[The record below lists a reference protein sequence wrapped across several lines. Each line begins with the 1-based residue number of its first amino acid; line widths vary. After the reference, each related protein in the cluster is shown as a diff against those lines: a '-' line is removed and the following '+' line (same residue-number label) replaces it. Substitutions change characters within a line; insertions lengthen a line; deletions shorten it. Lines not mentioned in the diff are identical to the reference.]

1 MKVNGKKS
9 PSFAVCIALIFAI
22 SASVFADSTYI
33 VKKGDTL
40 YSISRRYELTVAE
53 LRTANNLSENDVLQA
68 GQKLTIP
75 SADITNAAALSA
87 VPEKKGNVPVSEI
100 AKNTETYTVQ
110 KGDTLYSIARRYD
123 IKLYDLLSINNMAN
137 DAVIKVGQHIKV
149 PAKSAAVAKNIPN
162 NPSSGKLPSS
172 SQSPARTGD
181 SSLLWPVKHP
191 SVIYTKGK
199 VSGVELSA
207 EKDEPVKSIR
217 AGTVMYTGMY
227 RGYGN
232 IVFVESKTGLIYAYS
247 WLGSVHVKKGDY
259 VVCGD
264 TVGTAG
270 KNAAGSPSLTFMV
283 FQNGMPIDPAKAPRG

>member
-9 PSFAVCIALIFAI
+9 SSFAVCIALIIAV

-100 AKNTETYTVQ
+100 AKNTETYSVQ
-110 KGDTLYSIARRYD
+110 KGDTLYSIARRHN

-149 PAKSAAVAKNIPN
+149 PAKPAAPAKNLPN
-162 NPSSGKLPSS
+162 NTSSAESASS
-172 SQSPARTGD
+172 AQSVGTGD

-191 SVIYTKGK
+191 TVVYTKGK